1 MGFHVFGLCTV
12 QKIQITRAERL
23 PLLSGITVPS
33 MAMQTLHL
41 KQHYGMGVGSESVHV
56 WCWGQLK
63 PFSMEHPSSG
73 DRQFTKQPETTEEQ
87 RNHGV
92 FTVLIPGSSSQ
103 YLKSCISIIIY
114 LLLAQ
119 HLLHFCQEIHFYFPF
134 SWEQINYTQLFMSKR
149 PIRGKIIKI
158 KR

>member
-1 MGFHVFGLCTV
+1 
-12 QKIQITRAERL
+12 
-23 PLLSGITVPS
+23 

-92 FTVLIPGSSSQ
+92 FTVLIPGNPFLFSFFVGADQ
-103 YLKSCISIIIY
+103 LYPT
-114 LLLAQ
+114 
-119 HLLHFCQEIHFYFPF
+119 FYVK
-134 SWEQINYTQLFMSKR
+134 ETN
-149 PIRGKIIKI
+149 
-158 KR
+158 